1 MLLDGYAILNR
12 SALKVS
18 FLFYFINIVLFTICY
33 KIKLFTYIYY
43 IFIAKYMRDVIICYI
58 V

>member
-1 MLLDGYAILNR
+1 M
-12 SALKVS
+12 
-18 FLFYFINIVLFTICY
+18 CY